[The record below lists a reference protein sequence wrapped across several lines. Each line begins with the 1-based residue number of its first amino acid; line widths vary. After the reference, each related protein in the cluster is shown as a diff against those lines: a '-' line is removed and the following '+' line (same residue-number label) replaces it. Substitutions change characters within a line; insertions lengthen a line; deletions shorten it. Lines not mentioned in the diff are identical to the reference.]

1 MNSRFVAACLQMRSV
16 RDPQTNRDAIV
27 ALAKDAAE
35 RGAVYLQ
42 TPEMT
47 NTVDRDHDT
56 FRANVTDEA
65 GDIVLAA
72 LRETA
77 REKKVVIHIGSL
89 AVKDGD
95 RFANRAFLIGA
106 DGEIIALY
114 TKIHLF
120 DVDLPNGE
128 SWRES
133 NSYNGG
139 DKAVIAPLPW
149 GLLGLTICY
158 DVRFPVLYRSLAE
171 NGASLLSAPAC
182 FTRQTGE
189 AHWQIL
195 QRARAIENGAFMISA
210 AQGGRHED
218 GRETYGHSII
228 VDPWGRVLAE
238 GGSEPGL
245 VMAEIDMNLV
255 AAVRQRIPSLK
266 HTRPFTIE
274 TMT

>member
-1 MNSRFVAACLQMRSV
+1 MNSRFIAACLQMRST
-16 RDPQTNRDAIV
+16 RDPKVNRDTVV
-27 ALAKDAAE
+27 ALAREAAE
-35 RGAVYLQ
+35 RGADYLQ

-47 NTVDRDHDT
+47 NIVDRDRET
-56 FRANVTDEA
+56 FRENVTDETA
-65 GDIVLAA
+65 DIVLAA

-89 AVKDGD
+89 AVNDGD

-106 DGEIIALY
+106 DGEIIARY

-133 NSYNGG
+133 SSYNSG
-139 DKAVIAPLPW
+139 DKAILAPTPW
-149 GLLGLTICY
+149 GTLGVTICY
-158 DVRFPVLYRSLAE
+158 DIRFPYLYRSLATD
-171 NGASLLSAPAC
+171 GASILSAPAC

-195 QRARAIENGAFMISA
+195 QRARAIENGAFMVSA

-238 GGSEPGL
+238 GGIEPG
-245 VMAEIDMNLV
+245 VIMAEIDTDLV

-266 HTRPFTIE
+266 HTRPFSIE
-274 TMT
+274 TIA